1 MRALIC
7 AAIACA
13 ALSAQ
18 AQERP
23 KVLPDRDVT
32 VTYRGEAQVERVS
45 YSASERVFR
54 RTHDGEP
61 GYVLMNTRDGT
72 MRLVSEKHRATVLMQ
87 GELAAG
93 PFPWSP
99 AMRFHRIGQDTVA
112 GLPCTDWQMS
122 VEAQGGVPGS
132 EQGRVC
138 LTADGVLLRFS
149 FGEGGD
155 VASEV
160 VYGPQD
166 PAGFRVTA
174 GYHTLSQREAM
185 LLR

>member
-1 MRALIC
+1 MRILLFAT
-7 AAIACA
+7 IACA

-32 VTYRGEAQVERVS
+32 VIYRSDAHVERVS
-45 YSASERVFR
+45 YSASQRVFR
-54 RTHDGEP
+54 RSHDDEP
-61 GYVLMNTRDGT
+61 GFMLMDTRDGT
-72 MRLVSEKHRATVLMQ
+72 MRLVSGKHRATVLMQ
-87 GELAAG
+87 GEFAEG

-99 AMRFHRIGQDTVA
+99 VMRFHRIGQDILA

-122 VEAQGGVPGS
+122 VEAKSGTPAP

-149 FGEGGD
+149 FGESVE
-155 VASEV
+155 VASKV
-160 VYGPQD
+160 TYGSQD
-166 PAGFRVTA
+166 PAAFRVPA
-174 GYHTLSQREAM
+174 GYRTLSQREAM
-185 LLR
+185 LLQ